1 MKSPSYKR
9 IIIFLFT
16 LILCISSTIGILYF
30 SHHYQD
36 IYQIPKVEHAT
47 IDLQE
52 YDINTRKVD
61 YLLAGE
67 WEFYYNQW
75 IVTDGILEEKTG
87 MITLPCR
94 WNEYYDIPKEGYAS
108 YRLMI
113 QNPHPG
119 EMLSIVLNNYRGTYR
134 TFINGQLVCCSG
146 ELSKEKSQSFSR
158 GRVTY
163 QRPFEVES
171 SQDIELIIE
180 VGYHNFGGFYSVPW
194 LTGASF
200 TSETHRLANRITFL
214 ILFMIGNMFCF
225 LMMSLVLNLGIY
237 KKEKMI
243 CYSVLLLSLFF
254 NQIVSKD
261 GCLIWTQFFQNID
274 YRIYARLWLLS
285 IFFIF
290 TSFLWVLKKE
300 GIQSKLPFWINILP
314 ILVNVILIE
323 ILFGTKRY
331 VLVPICLLGLYFLYW
346 HFKVYMN
353 RTIKRTTKWFY
364 CVFMILLY
372 GVIQMELLDSTGI
385 IVFGTEGI
393 VSFLLLFLMI
403 LITIYNYF
411 KMRAIVKENARMLEV
426 ENELR
431 KIKEKT
437 LRAQIKPH
445 FIFNTL
451 TCIQHLYH
459 ENIIKGDIALTTFS
473 NHLRLNVDT
482 ETNDLVDF
490 ESEIDNI
497 QNYFQLENMRY
508 GNTMNLYFDI
518 NTIDFQLPILSLQ
531 PFVENSIKHGKLSTR
546 TDGWIQISSIE
557 EQNQIIIRIVDNGV
571 GFHQEQVRKDACGIQ
586 NCKERLKLLLGAS
599 VTIYSIIHQGT
610 IVEIRFAKP
619 KKETH
624 I

>member
-1 MKSPSYKR
+1 MKVPSLKG
-9 IIIFLFT
+9 IIAFLFT
-16 LILCISSTIGILYF
+16 LILSIGCNVLILYF

-47 IDLQE
+47 IDLQN

-61 YLLAGE
+61 YLLVGE

-75 IVTDGILEEKTG
+75 IVTDGISKEKTG

-108 YRLMI
+108 YRLVI
-113 QNPHPG
+113 KNPHPN
-119 EMLSIVLNNYRGTYR
+119 ERLSLVLNNYRGTYR
-134 TFINGQLVCCSG
+134 AFMNGELVCYSG
-146 ELSKEKSQSFSR
+146 ELSKEQNHSFSK
-158 GRVTY
+158 GRISYQYSYQVT
-163 QRPFEVES
+163 S
-171 SQDIELIIE
+171 SDDIELIVE
-180 VGYHNFGGFYSVPW
+180 VGNHNFGGFYSAPW

-200 TSETHRLANRITFL
+200 TTGTSNLSNRITFM

-225 LMMSLVLNLGIY
+225 LMMSFVLNIGVY

-243 CYSVLLLSLFF
+243 CYSILLCALFF
-254 NQIVSKD
+254 NQICSKD
-261 GCLIWTQFFQNID
+261 GCLIWTQSSHSLD
-274 YRIYARLWLLS
+274 YRVYAWLWLFS
-285 IFFIF
+285 ILFVLMA
-290 TSFLWVLKKE
+290 FLYVLKKE
-300 GIQSKLPFWINILP
+300 GLKLKAPFWVSVLP
-314 ILVNVILIE
+314 IVSSILLIE
-323 ILFGTKRY
+323 VLFGIKRY
-331 VLVPICLLGLYFLYW
+331 VLIPMIFLGTYFFFW
-346 HFKVYMN
+346 NCKVCMSK
-353 RTIKRTTKWFY
+353 TIQRNTKWIY

-372 GVIQMELLDSTGI
+372 GVCSLELLDGTGM

-393 VSFLLLFLMI
+393 VSFLLLFLML
-403 LITIYNYF
+403 LITIYNYL
-411 KMRAIVKENARMLEV
+411 KIRAIVKENARMLEV

-431 KIKEKT
+431 KVKEKT

-459 ENIIKGDIALTTFS
+459 ENISKGDIALTTFS

-482 ETNDLVDF
+482 ETKDLVDF

-518 NTIDFQLPILSLQ
+518 NTVDFQLPILSLQ
-531 PFVENSIKHGKLSTR
+531 PFVENSIKHGKLFTQE
-546 TDGWIQISSIE
+546 DGWIQISSIE
-557 EQNQIIIRIVDNGV
+557 EQNQVVIKIIDNGV
-571 GFHQEQVRKDACGIQ
+571 GFHQDEIRKDACGIK
-586 NCKERLKLLLGAS
+586 NCKERLNLLLNATIQIHS
-599 VTIYSIIHQGT
+599 VIHQGT

-619 KKETH
+619 KKEIH
-624 I
+624 L

>member
-1 MKSPSYKR
+1 MKSLSYKR
-9 IIIFLFT
+9 IIIFLFAM
-16 LILCISSTIGILYF
+16 ILCISSTIGILYF

-36 IYQIPKVEHAT
+36 IYKIPKVEHAT
-47 IDLQE
+47 IDLKK
-52 YDINTRKVD
+52 YDINARKVD

-75 IVTDGILEEKTG
+75 IITDGILKEKTG
-87 MITLPCR
+87 MISLPCR
-94 WNEYYDIPKEGYAS
+94 WNECYDIPKEGYAS
-108 YRLMI
+108 YRLII
-113 QNPHPG
+113 QNSHPG
-119 EMLSIVLNNYRGTYR
+119 EMLSIVLNNYRGSYR
-134 TFINGQLVCCSG
+134 AFINGQLVSQSG
-146 ELSKEKSQSFSR
+146 ELSKEEKQSFSR
-158 GRVTY
+158 GRATY
-163 QRPFEVES
+163 QHPFQVES
-171 SQDIELIIE
+171 NQDIELIIE

-225 LMMSLVLNLGIY
+225 LMMSLVLNLGAY

-243 CYSVLLLSLFF
+243 CYSFLLLSLFF

-261 GCLIWTQFFQNID
+261 GCLIWTQFFQYVD

-290 TSFLWVLKKE
+290 ASFLCVLKKE
-300 GIQSKLPFWINILP
+300 GVQSRVPFWLNLLP
-314 ILVNVILIE
+314 ILVSIGCIELFFGVRQYVI
-323 ILFGTKRY
+323 TA
-331 VLVPICLLGLYFLYW
+331 ICLLGLSFFYLLLN
-346 HFKVYMN
+346 VCMN
-353 RTIKRTTKWFY
+353 STIRYATKWFY
-364 CVFMILLY
+364 CVFMILLF
-372 GVIQMELLDSTGI
+372 GVIQMELLDGTGM

-393 VSFLLLFLMI
+393 VSFLLLFLMF
-403 LITIYNYF
+403 LVTIYNYF
-411 KMRAIVKENARMLEV
+411 KIRAIVKENAKMLEV

-459 ENIIKGDIALTTFS
+459 ENIGKGDIAIATFS
-473 NHLRLNVDT
+473 HHLRLNVDT
-482 ETNDLVDF
+482 ETKGLVNF

-518 NTIDFQLPILSLQ
+518 NAIDFQLPILSLQ
-531 PFVENSIKHGKLSTR
+531 PFVENSIKHGKLSTQE
-546 TDGWIQISSIE
+546 DGWIQISSTE
-557 EQNQIIIRIVDNGV
+557 EENQIVIKIIDNGV
-571 GFHQEQVRKDACGIQ
+571 GFHQEDVRQDACGIK
-586 NCKERLKLLLGAS
+586 NCKERLSLLLGA
-599 VTIYSIIHQGT
+599 TTKIHSIINQGT

-619 KKETH
+619 KKEKH